1 MEDLSGNWTVMIE
14 VTCCAMYIRTRR
26 TRYSVKITILLIL
39 AFLAGML
46 GLQQMY
52 LNIPLLPDMWVMLCN
67 ILLLKLVPMFLLCLW
82 SAEGGLCTAMF
93 LFALGFTT
101 AELFGA
107 VIQFGLLPVLTAAG
121 IGEGLLRQTLIA
133 AVLAACLLVL
143 YQIQRVSGIFD
154 SVRIR
159 RSTALLAFVVS
170 YISFA
175 VSYLYGW
182 GLYAGGEGTSSQ
194 YLSITIYLSGL
205 LILFLLQ
212 YSLREG
218 EMREEM
224 QTVQHT
230 LDLRYQQYQDYV
242 NNTAYLARQ
251 LHDMKH
257 QIAGLRALE
266 ARLRETAVG
275 ADCGNIMFSGTTE
288 NAGLEVA
295 AGEGAGLAAK
305 GGNPVVETEIASE
318 VFSGAGAPA
327 GGAAAAGGP
336 TGGVAGRASAELSSY
351 IHDLDQAIARYET
364 WNVSGNSVL
373 DALLTQKKL
382 FCAEHGIQLLV
393 HADGKALESISARDI
408 CTIFGNLLDNA
419 AEAVQKL
426 PDPKECIIQVEVGRT
441 GEFLL
446 IRVENR
452 CGEDVIVSGEGLP
465 RTTKRD
471 KVEHGIGLKSVR
483 LTAEGLGG
491 SLNLSAQDGWFT
503 AGVLLPAGEQ
513 RAS

>member
-121 IGEGLLRQTLIA
+121 IGEGLLRQALIA
-133 AVLAACLLVL
+133 AVLTACLLVL

-242 NNTAYLARQ
+242 DNTAYLARQ

-266 ARLRETAVG
+266 ARLREAAA
-275 ADCGNIMFSGTTE
+275 ADFGNGT
-288 NAGLEVA
+288 
-295 AGEGAGLAAK
+295 
-305 GGNPVVETEIASE
+305 S
-318 VFSGAGAPA
+318 SGAIEEA
-327 GGAAAAGGP
+327 GSAAAAGGQA
-336 TGGVAGRASAELSSY
+336 GGPVGRDSVELSSY

-382 FCAEHGIQLLV
+382 FCAEHGTALLV
-393 HADGKALESISARDI
+393 HADGKALEAISARDI

-419 AEAVQKL
+419 AEAVMKL
-426 PDPKECIIQVEVGRT
+426 QDPKERIIQVEVGRT

-452 CGEDVIVSGEGLP
+452 CGEDVIVSAEGLP

-471 KVEHGIGLKSVR
+471 KAEHGIGLKSVR

-491 SLNLSAQDGWFT
+491 SLNLSSEDGWFT
-503 AGVLLPAGEQ
+503 AGVLLPAGG
-513 RAS
+513 R

>member
-1 MEDLSGNWTVMIE
+1 MEDLSGNWTVLIE

-121 IGEGLLRQTLIA
+121 IGEGLLRQALIA

-242 NNTAYLARQ
+242 DNTAYLARQ

-266 ARLRETAVG
+266 ARLREAAAADFGKDTSSG
-275 ADCGNIMFSGTTE
+275 AT
-288 NAGLEVA
+288 
-295 AGEGAGLAAK
+295 EGAG
-305 GGNPVVETEIASE
+305 S
-318 VFSGAGAPA
+318 
-327 GGAAAAGGP
+327 AAAAGGSA
-336 TGGVAGRASAELSSY
+336 GGAAGRASDELSSY

-373 DALLTQKKL
+373 DALLTQKKI
-382 FCAEHGIQLLV
+382 FCSEHGIQLLV
-393 HADGKALESISARDI
+393 HADGRSLEVISARDI

-419 AEAVQKL
+419 AEAVMKL
-426 PDPKECIIQVEVGRT
+426 QDPKERIIQVEVVRT

-452 CGEDVIVSGEGLP
+452 CGRDVIVSKEGLP
-465 RTTKRD
+465 KTTKRD
-471 KVEHGIGLKSVR
+471 KAEHGIGLKSVR
-483 LTAEGLGG
+483 LTAERLGG
-491 SLNLSAQDGWFT
+491 SLNLSSEDGWFT
-503 AGVLLPAGEQ
+503 AGVLLPVG
-513 RAS
+513 RC

>member
-1 MEDLSGNWTVMIE
+1 MEDLSGNWTVLIE

-26 TRYSVKITILLIL
+26 TRYSVKITIFLLL

-46 GLQQMY
+46 GLQQIY
-52 LNIPLLPDMWVMLCN
+52 LSIPLLPDMWVMLCN
-67 ILLLKLVPMFLLCLW
+67 ILLLKLIPMFLLCFW
-82 SAEGGLCTAMF
+82 VAEGGLCTAMF
-93 LFALGFTT
+93 LFAMGFTT

-121 IGEGLLRQTLIA
+121 IGEGLLRQALIA
-133 AVLAACLLVL
+133 AALAACLLVL
-143 YQIQRVSGIFD
+143 YQIQRISGIFD

-242 NNTAYLARQ
+242 DNTAYLARQ

-266 ARLRETAVG
+266 ARLREAAAADFGKDTSSG
-275 ADCGNIMFSGTTE
+275 AT
-288 NAGLEVA
+288 
-295 AGEGAGLAAK
+295 EGAG
-305 GGNPVVETEIASE
+305 GS
-318 VFSGAGAPA
+318 A
-327 GGAAAAGGP
+327 GGAA
-336 TGGVAGRASAELSSY
+336 GRASDELSSY

-373 DALLTQKKL
+373 DALLTQKKI
-382 FCAEHGIQLLV
+382 FCSEHGIQLLV
-393 HADGKALESISARDI
+393 HADGRALEAISARDI

-419 AEAVQKL
+419 AEAVLKL
-426 PDPKECIIQVEVGRT
+426 ADPKERIIQVEAARSGA
-441 GEFLL
+441 FLL

-452 CGEDVIVSGEGLP
+452 CGDDVMVSAEGLP

-471 KVEHGIGLKSVR
+471 KAEHGIGLKSVR
-483 LTAEGLGG
+483 LTAERLGG
-491 SLNLSAQDGWFT
+491 SLNLSVEDGWFT
-503 AGVLLPAGEQ
+503 AGVLLSSGEQ
-513 RAS
+513 RIS

>member
-1 MEDLSGNWTVMIE
+1 MEDLSGNWTVLIE
-14 VTCCAMYIRTRR
+14 MTCCAMYIRTRR
-26 TRYSVKITILLIL
+26 TRYSVNITILLIL
-39 AFLAGML
+39 AFFAGML
-46 GLQQMY
+46 GLQQIY
-52 LNIPLLPDMWVMLCN
+52 LSIPLLPDMWVMLCN
-67 ILLLKLVPMFLLCLW
+67 ILLLKLMPMFFLCFW
-82 SAEGGLCTAMF
+82 VAEGGLCTAMF

-121 IGEGLLRQTLIA
+121 IGEGLLRQALIA
-133 AVLAACLLVL
+133 AALAACLLVL
-143 YQIQRVSGIFD
+143 YQIQRISSIFD

-242 NNTAYLARQ
+242 DNTAYLARQ

-266 ARLRETAVG
+266 ERLKESTAA
-275 ADCGNIMFSGTTE
+275 ADFGNDTSFGMTE
-288 NAGLEVA
+288 NAGIA
-295 AGEGAGLAAK
+295 AAEGGLTGE
-305 GGNPVVETEIASE
+305 
-318 VFSGAGAPA
+318 
-327 GGAAAAGGP
+327 AAAAGGL
-336 TGGVAGRASAELSSY
+336 TGEVAGRASAELSSY
-351 IHDLDQAIARYET
+351 IRDLDQAIARYET

-373 DALLTQKKL
+373 DALLTQKKI

-393 HADGKALESISARDI
+393 HADGSVLDAISARDI

-419 AEAVQKL
+419 AEAVLKL
-426 PDPKECIIQVEVGRT
+426 RDPKERIIQVEVGRA

-471 KVEHGIGLKSVR
+471 KAEHGIGLKSVR

-503 AGVLLPAGEQ
+503 AGILLPAGGPE
-513 RAS
+513 SGKV